1 METLYFTLGIAS
13 VVVTAFAVGTI
24 WVMFKVA
31 KINSRLRD
39 SEDQF
44 GSTHREIEM
53 VEQTI
58 MNNIRENLN
67 ELDNRFNEVYA
78 STDRIATEI
87 HQTTDELNKELALRT
102 DELNRYIDSR
112 VDKLAAKAEING

>member
-24 WVMFKVA
+24 WVIFKVA

-39 SEDQF
+39 IEDQF
-44 GSTHREIEM
+44 GSTHREIVM

-58 MNNIRENLN
+58 MNNMHNNLT
-67 ELDNRFNEVYA
+67 ELDTRFNEVYA
-78 STDRIATEI
+78 
-87 HQTTDELNKELALRT
+87 TTDHISTEMNQVANELT
-102 DELNRYIDSR
+102 RYVDSR
-112 VDKLAAKAEING
+112 VDKIAAKAAKEFING

>member
-13 VVVTAFAVGTI
+13 VLVTAFAVGTI
-24 WVMFKVA
+24 WVMFKVV

-39 SEDQF
+39 IDDQF

-58 MNNIRENLN
+58 MNNMHNNLT
-67 ELDNRFNEVYA
+67 ELDTRFNEVYA
-78 STDRIATEI
+78 TTDRISIEMN
-87 HQTTDELNKELALRT
+87 QTADELT
-102 DELNRYIDSR
+102 RYVDSR
-112 VDKLAAKAEING
+112 VDKIAAKAAKEFING

>member
-13 VVVTAFAVGTI
+13 VLVTAFAVGTI
-24 WVMFKVA
+24 WVMFKVV

-39 SEDQF
+39 IDDQF

-58 MNNIRENLN
+58 MNNMHNNLT
-67 ELDNRFNEVYA
+67 ELDTRFNEIYA
-78 STDRIATEI
+78 TTDRISIEMN
-87 HQTTDELNKELALRT
+87 QTADELT
-102 DELNRYIDSR
+102 RYVDSR
-112 VDKLAAKAEING
+112 VDKIAAKAAKEFING

>member
-13 VVVTAFAVGTI
+13 VLVTAFAVGTI
-24 WVMFKVA
+24 WVMFKVV

-39 SEDQF
+39 IDDQF

-58 MNNIRENLN
+58 MNNMNNNLN
-67 ELDNRFNEVYA
+67 ELDTRFNEVYA
-78 STDRIATEI
+78 TMDRISIEMN
-87 HQTTDELNKELALRT
+87 QTADELT
-102 DELNRYIDSR
+102 RYVDSR
-112 VDKLAAKAEING
+112 VDKIAAKAAKELING

>member
-13 VVVTAFAVGTI
+13 VLVTAFAVGTI
-24 WVMFKVA
+24 WVMFKVV

-39 SEDQF
+39 IDDQF

-58 MNNIRENLN
+58 MNNMHNNLT
-67 ELDNRFNEVYA
+67 ELDTRFNEVYA
-78 STDRIATEI
+78 TMDRISIEMN
-87 HQTTDELNKELALRT
+87 QTADELT
-102 DELNRYIDSR
+102 RYVDSR
-112 VDKLAAKAEING
+112 VDKIAAKAAKEFING

>member
-13 VVVTAFAVGTI
+13 VLVTAFAVGTI

-39 SEDQF
+39 IDDQF

-58 MNNIRENLN
+58 MNNMHNNLT
-67 ELDNRFNEVYA
+67 ELDTRFNEVYA
-78 STDRIATEI
+78 TTDRISIEMN
-87 HQTTDELNKELALRT
+87 QTADELT
-102 DELNRYIDSR
+102 RYVDSR
-112 VDKLAAKAEING
+112 VDKIAAKAAKEFING

>member
-39 SEDQF
+39 IDDQF

-58 MNNIRENLN
+58 MNNMHNNLT
-67 ELDNRFNEVYA
+67 ELDTRFNEVYA
-78 STDRIATEI
+78 TTDRISIEMN
-87 HQTTDELNKELALRT
+87 QTADELT
-102 DELNRYIDSR
+102 RYVDSR
-112 VDKLAAKAEING
+112 VDKIAAKAAKEFING

>member
-31 KINSRLRD
+31 KINSRLREC
-39 SEDQF
+39 EDQF

>member
-1 METLYFTLGIAS
+1 METLYFTLGIAF
-13 VVVTAFAVGTI
+13 VVVTAFVVGTI

-44 GSTHREIEM
+44 GSTHRAIET

-58 MNNIRENLN
+58 MNYMNNNLN
-67 ELDNRFNEVYA
+67 ELDTRFNEVYA
-78 STDRIATEI
+78 QTDRMSNETNQIADQLT
-87 HQTTDELNKELALRT
+87 
-102 DELNRYIDSR
+102 RYIDSR
-112 VDKLAAKAEING
+112 IDKLAANAAKELING

>member
-13 VVVTAFAVGTI
+13 VVFMAFAVGTI

-39 SEDQF
+39 SDDQF
-44 GSTHREIEM
+44 GSTHRDIEM

-58 MNNIRENLN
+58 MNNIHQNLI
-67 ELDNRFNEVYA
+67 ELDTRFNEVYA
-78 STDRIATEI
+78 STDRLSNEMN
-87 HQTTDELNKELALRT
+87 QQTDELNKELT
-102 DELNRYIDSR
+102 DRVDEINRYIDSR